1 MRKLLLFFASLLF
14 SGIALAQTGEV
25 IKEKEVDE
33 TDRKKQLRLIR
44 NNRYVAIFILSGSVF
59 GAVKRLVVLKQWQ
72 SLIWVV
78 IENIVLGVFIAKLSR
93 YLDVDCENKTRTVA
107 VLGFGGI
114 LMVAFFSNIAIAMF
128 GR

>member
-44 NNRYVAIFILSGSVF
+44 NNRYVAIFILSSSVF
-59 GAVKRLVVLKQWQ
+59 GAVKRLVLLMQWH
-72 SLIWVV
+72 SLICVV
-78 IENIVLGVFIAKLSR
+78 IENIVLGVFIAKLWPYS
-93 YLDVDCENKTRTVA
+93 DVDCENKTRTVA

-114 LMVAFFSNIAIAMF
+114 LLVAFFSNIAIAMF

>member
-1 MRKLLLFFASLLF
+1 M
-14 SGIALAQTGEV
+14 
-25 IKEKEVDE
+25 KEKEVDE

-44 NNRYVAIFILSGSVF
+44 DNRYVAIFILSSSVF
-59 GAVKRLVVLKQWQ
+59 GAVKRLVVLKQWH

-78 IENIVLGVFIAKLSR
+78 IENIVLGVFIAKLWQ

-114 LMVAFFSNIAIAMF
+114 LLVAFFSNIAIAMF